1 MAHCKVVV
9 TTLLFA
15 TSLSLTS
22 ATNTSD
28 TCEIGSAS
36 GGTCSSAAFPKS
48 PVAGSIF
55 ESIRLRGGATSTED
69 GKVPMV
75 LFLGDS
81 LAEFAGTS
89 LSVFCPNC
97 NLLNRGIGGTMTSDW
112 TMEKLMEVAAS
123 LPEDFMPT
131 HVWLSI
137 GANDF
142 QGRYFCESNMVPTL
156 TAEVLEVASNLR
168 SILPPET
175 QILLTGYAQTT
186 EETCDPARGPQGLLE
201 LNAIFSSVAASI
213 GATFIDAM
221 VAVGGGSGTQF
232 VPAELNLHQDQA
244 HLSNKGYCKLF
255 TYHEMQNFF
264 GCQGDLVDCETVPV
278 MPVPG
283 ACEAFWGLEA
293 EGEQ

>member
-1 MAHCKVVV
+1 MSRSNTVLA
-9 TTLLFA
+9 TLLIA
-15 TSLSLTS
+15 TTLSLTY
-22 ATNTSD
+22 ATNTSG
-28 TCEIGSAS
+28 TCEIGSD
-36 GGTCSSAAFPKS
+36 GGTCSATFPKS

-55 ESIRLRGGATSTED
+55 ESIRLRGGATTNED

-97 NLLNRGIGGTMTSDW
+97 NMLNRGIGGTMTSDW
-112 TMEKLMEVAAS
+112 TIDKFMEEAER
-123 LPEDFMPT
+123 LPEGFLPT

-142 QGRYFCESNMVPTL
+142 MDRYFCESDMVPSV
-156 TAEVLEVASNLR
+156 TAEILEVASNLR
-168 SILPPET
+168 SVLPPET
-175 QILLTGYAQTT
+175 QILLTGYAQST
-186 EETCDPARGPQGLLE
+186 EETCDYEGHSAKGPQAVVE
-201 LNAIFSSVAASI
+201 LNAIFASVAATI

-221 VAVGGGSGTQF
+221 IAVGGGNAEQF
-232 VPAELNLHQDQA
+232 TPVELNLHQDQA

-255 TYHEMQNFF
+255 TYHEMQSFF
-264 GCQGDLVDCETVPV
+264 GCQGEFVDCETVPV

-283 ACEAFWGLEA
+283 ASDAFWGR
-293 EGEQ
+293 EGE